1 MNFFKI
7 KLVAIENR
15 INSKIDPQKQG
26 DDHYVGKREQS
37 KEELN
42 EFITNLR
49 SHFSKEEQIVFP
61 LALKAD
67 LL

>member
-37 KEELN
+37 KEE
-42 EFITNLR
+42 
-49 SHFSKEEQIVFP
+49 QIVFP